1 MHRLLKQL
9 ASIAVLLIG
18 LYMMINNWGPVNPPM
33 LSGVAFTL
41 LGAMHTYKVF
51 FCCKNMKK

>member
-1 MHRLLKQL
+1 MLILKKI

-18 LYMMINNWGPVNPPM
+18 LYMLITYWGAVSPPM

-41 LGAMHTYKVF
+41 LGAMQTHKVF
-51 FCCKNMKK
+51 VCCKGKSK